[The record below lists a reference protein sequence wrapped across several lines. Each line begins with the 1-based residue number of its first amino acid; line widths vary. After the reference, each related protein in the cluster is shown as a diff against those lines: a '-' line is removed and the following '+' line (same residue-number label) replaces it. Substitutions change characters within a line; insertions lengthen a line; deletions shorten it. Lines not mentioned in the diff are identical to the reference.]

1 MIMDAESLRAR
12 VLETLAEIAPE
23 ADLGTLDPA
32 LSFHD
37 QMEIDSIDYLN
48 FMLSLEKRLGIRIPE
63 ADYPK
68 MSSLDGCLAH
78 LEPLMAAKE
87 SADGG

>member
-1 MIMDAESLRAR
+1 
-12 VLETLAEIAPE
+12 
-23 ADLGTLDPA
+23 
-32 LSFHD
+32 
-37 QMEIDSIDYLN
+37 
-48 FMLSLEKRLGIRIPE
+48 MLSLEKRLGIRIPE